1 MRMEN
6 KWILY
11 QTTNKINSKIYIG
24 VHKLADTYCSKNYLG
39 SGKRIKLAVEKYGK
53 ENFTRIT
60 LAEFSSA
67 EEAYVAESE
76 MVNEEFAKRS
86 DTYNIKMGG
95 KGGTGIV
102 HTTESKEKMSIAS
115 KGKVMS
121 QESRIKMSAAKKG
134 RIVSDESRAKIS
146 AAMKGNKRSLGK
158 THTTEAKK
166 KMSASKGSAVVIN
179 GKYYESAR
187 IAAKI
192 ENLSHPTIL
201 RRVRNTKQEW
211 SEYRFASVN

>member
-1 MRMEN
+1 MEN
-6 KWILY
+6 TWILY
-11 QTTNKINSKIYIG
+11 QTTNNVNGKIYIG
-24 VHKLADTYCSKNYLG
+24 VHKLADTYCSRNYLG
-39 SGKRIKLAVEKYGK
+39 SGKRVKVAIEKYGR

-60 LAEFSSA
+60 LAEFACA
-67 EEAYVAESE
+67 EDAYDAEAETVT
-76 MVNEEFAKRS
+76 EEFIKRT
-86 DTYNIKMGG
+86 DTYNMKIGG
-95 KGGTGIV
+95 RGGTGIV
-102 HTTESKEKMSIAS
+102 HTIESRAKMSIAS
-115 KGKVMS
+115 RGKIMS

-146 AAMKGNKRSLGK
+146 VAMKGNKRSLGK
-158 THTTEAKK
+158 THTAEAKK
-166 KMSASKGSAVVIN
+166 KMSVSNGSAVVIN

-211 SEYRFASVN
+211 SEYRFASVS